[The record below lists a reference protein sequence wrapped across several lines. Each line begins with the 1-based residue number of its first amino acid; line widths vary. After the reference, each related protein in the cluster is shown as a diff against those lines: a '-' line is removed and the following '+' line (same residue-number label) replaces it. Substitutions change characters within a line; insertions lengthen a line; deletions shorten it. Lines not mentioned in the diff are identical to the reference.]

1 MARPG
6 SHPASASTISCGA
19 NSTGEFRLR
28 LILREAVDLKR
39 GPKMDPLWYWHYDP
53 GPAAISCV
61 AEIWIQT
68 KDGRRRRV
76 GERGFAR

>member
-1 MARPG
+1 
-6 SHPASASTISCGA
+6 
-19 NSTGEFRLR
+19 
-28 LILREAVDLKR
+28 
-39 GPKMDPLWYWHYDP
+39 MDPLWYWHYDP